1 MLGFHKRTRSLI
13 PVKEL
18 AKYDVVPLEE
28 EMYDYESDSEEEMD
42 EAAHAPDTT
51 TPSRRK
57 QLMLVYLVFFAEAIM
72 ASSLQPQLQ
81 MLLSSSDYCGN
92 LSTSYLRSILDC
104 AYAFGGTTGL
114 FWGYLADR
122 MGRRRVTLI
131 GLWSMLVCCLGMG
144 FATNL
149 ASCAIFRFFAGMV
162 SSAVVCTSLTMIG
175 DLSATAEERA
185 RNVAK
190 LPLVSLCGSVG
201 PLVQG
206 MVSESLQ
213 AYGMV
218 WEKFPTL
225 GSELA
230 CAIVLF
236 AIAMA
241 ASVMLEETLP
251 FHFDIPSKT
260 QDLDC
265 EKAAFLTR
273 SSEDTNITLVDFAR
287 PEPITITQFMQA
299 PSLLVL
305 LSSFCLLSL
314 HAATFDVLLPHLGHS
329 STQHGGMGIP
339 CDWLSIVVLIVRGI
353 AAMAVFSL
361 IPWAMEKQGLLNLY
375 RTVSLLFPAVYVI
388 TPLFALLA
396 ACSGLAPL
404 LSVFA
409 ILAKHMLASGAFV
422 LVTLLVLNTT
432 PDAFSAGTVVGM
444 MQVASLF
451 RAFAVAV
458 SGASY
463 YVSSELSVPVTN
475 LALWT
480 CLAIL
485 GAAGAGLAWFVRERP
500 SVGLDFKGEVLKWE
514 SVFDFDAD
522 ELEEKFVI
530 GDD

>member
-1 MLGFHKRTRSLI
+1 
-13 PVKEL
+13 
-18 AKYDVVPLEE
+18 
-28 EMYDYESDSEEEMD
+28 
-42 EAAHAPDTT
+42 
-51 TPSRRK
+51 
-57 QLMLVYLVFFAEAIM
+57 M

-81 MLLSSSDYCGN
+81 MLVSSSDYCGN

-131 GLWSMLVCCLGMG
+131 GLWSMVVCCLVMG

-149 ASCAIFRFFAGMV
+149 ASCAVFRFLAGMV

-175 DLSATAEERA
+175 DLSMSAEERT
-185 RNVAK
+185 RNVAR
-190 LPLVSLCGSVG
+190 LPLISLCGSVG
-201 PLVQG
+201 PLMQG
-206 MVSESLQ
+206 MVSESLH

-218 WEKFPTL
+218 WERFPTL

-230 CAIVLF
+230 CGSVLF
-236 AIAMA
+236 AIAIV
-241 ASVMLEETLP
+241 ASVLLKESLP
-251 FHFDIPSKT
+251 LHHDTPTESM
-260 QDLDC
+260 DPDC
-265 EKAAFLTR
+265 EKAVFLVR
-273 SSEDTNITLVDFAR
+273 SSEDTNITLVNFTN

-314 HAATFDVLLPHLGHS
+314 HASTFDVLLPHLGHS

-339 CDWLSIVVLIVRGI
+339 CTWLGIVVLIVRGI
-353 AAMAVFSL
+353 AATAVISL
-361 IPWAMEKQGLLNLY
+361 TPYIMEKQGLLKLY
-375 RTVSLLFPAVYVI
+375 RTVSLFFPVVYII
-388 TPLFALLA
+388 TPLLALLA
-396 ACSGLAPL
+396 ACSGLAPF
-404 LSVFA
+404 LSVIV
-409 ILAKHMLASGAFV
+409 ILTKHTLASGAFV

-451 RAFAVAV
+451 KAFAVAV

-463 YVSSELSVPVTN
+463 YVTRDVSVPVTN
-475 LALWT
+475 FTLWT
-480 CLAIL
+480 CLAII
-485 GAAGAGLAWFVRERP
+485 GATGAGLAWFVRERP
-500 SVGLDFKGEVLKWE
+500 SVGLDFKGEALKWE

-522 ELEEKFVI
+522 EVSEKFEENFVI
-530 GDD
+530 GDDDD